1 MASNSPLDKL
11 SPTQRLALAVAILVI
26 GAIVTQVRGC
36 KQSGPAPAPGEP
48 GQTLA
53 NRNVRFGLP
62 AEAKHDPESRDAYL
76 IDRPQYV
83 LSYNDSKKIPNWVCW
98 NLSKGDIGNTPRSPF
113 TEDPDLP
120 GGFRRVTTGMYT
132 GGGFDRGHIC
142 PSKDRSDTEENN
154 RVLFFMTNIVPQA
167 PAFNR
172 GNWERLEAYCRDLVH
187 KGSEL
192 YIAAGPHGQGGA
204 GTEGKKDFIG
214 HGQTKIEV
222 PAALWK
228 VILVLPGRDAV
239 PDAQARTIAVWI
251 PNDQSATDDWKRYA
265 VTVAD
270 VEQRTG
276 FKFFPLVPAD
286 VATALKGRADA
297 GP

>member
-11 SPTQRLALAVAILVI
+11 SPNQRLALAVAILVI
-26 GAIVTQVRGC
+26 GVIITQVRGC
-36 KQSGPAPAPGEP
+36 RQPTPQPGEP

-83 LSYNDSKKIPNWVCW
+83 LSYNDTKKIPNWVCW
-98 NLSKGDIGNTPRSPF
+98 NLTANDVGHTKRTVSFEP
-113 TEDPDLP
+113 DPDLP
-120 GGFRRVTTGMYT
+120 AGFHRVTSGAYT
-132 GGGFDRGHIC
+132 GGGFDRGHMC
-142 PSKDRSDTEENN
+142 ASKDRSDTEENN
-154 RVLFFMTNIVPQA
+154 RILFFMTNIVPQA
-167 PAFNR
+167 PACNQK
-172 GNWERLEAYCRDLVH
+172 GWERLEAHCRDLAH

-192 YIAAGPHGQGGA
+192 YIAAGPHGRGGA
-204 GTEGKKDFIG
+204 GTDGKKDSIG

-222 PAALWK
+222 PAAVWK
-228 VILVLPGRDAV
+228 VVLVLPNKDAV
-239 PDAQARTIAVWI
+239 PDTQARAIAVWM
-251 PNDQSATDDWKRYA
+251 PNDQTVTDDWKQYK

-276 FKFFPLVPAD
+276 YKFFPLVPDD
-286 VATALKGRADA
+286 VATVIKGRADA